1 MTRAR
6 QPAMALAIRR
16 GDLERVALYL
26 TIAMLR
32 AFDAAPPGTVDDVLA
47 LLAEPRATGRNG
59 APS

>member
-1 MTRAR
+1 
-6 QPAMALAIRR
+6 MALAIRR